1 VFLTGKIRELEF
13 IYNNI
18 DEKTKTLQLF
28 MSISGIGSVHANKF
42 YNLGFRNITDLRNNQ
57 HHLNS
62 KQKIGIKYHEDLSKR
77 IPREECE
84 RIFKK
89 INECLFK
96 VFPSEELETLLL
108 GSYIRGKS
116 SSSDLD
122 ILIMR
127 RDNESIDGILDG
139 LILEMNK
146 KGYIKEVLSVG
157 KSFYDNYYFMSIC
170 KFEAESP
177 HRRLDL
183 NVNLRKYR
191 AFAVMHYT
199 GSQYF
204 NKTIRLVAR
213 RLGYTLNDVGMSRVV
228 RVHNQKV
235 LYTDN
240 IECNTEEE
248 IFKQLDLE
256 YKTPIERDI

>member
-1 VFLTGKIRELEF
+1 
-13 IYNNI
+13 
-18 DEKTKTLQLF
+18 
-28 MSISGIGSVHANKF
+28 MSISGIGTVHANKF
-42 YNLGFRNITDLRNNQ
+42 YNLGFRTLMDLINNQ
-57 HHLNS
+57 HHLNW

-77 IPREECE
+77 ISREECE
-84 RIFKK
+84 KIFQK
-89 INECLFK
+89 INECLLK
-96 VFPSEELETLLL
+96 VLPSDRLESLLL

-122 ILIMR
+122 ILVIR
-127 RDNESIDGILDG
+127 KDDESIDGILDG
-139 LILEMNK
+139 LIMEMNK
-146 KGYIKEVLSVG
+146 KGYLKEILSKG

-170 KFEAESP
+170 KFDEESP
-177 HRRLDL
+177 HRRIDL

-191 AFAVMHYT
+191 AFAIMHYT

-204 NKTIRLVAR
+204 NKTLRLVAR

-228 RVHNQKV
+228 RVHHQKV

-248 IFKQLDLE
+248 IFKKLGLD
-256 YKTPIERDI
+256 YKTPKERDI